1 LKAIQAATAYIGL
14 GFNVKN
20 CEGMFLNFTNR
31 IETTKEEAKK
41 DRIAISST
49 NGMIQGWITEKKF
62 KNLMIPNE
70 SSQNEDDEEMTHAML
85 RMKEGLSS
93 FHLKKEA
100 GADE

>member
-1 LKAIQAATAYIGL
+1 
-14 GFNVKN
+14 
-20 CEGMFLNFTNR
+20 
-31 IETTKEEAKK
+31 
-41 DRIAISST
+41 
-49 NGMIQGWITEKKF
+49 MIQQWITEKKF

-70 SSQNEDDEEMTHAML
+70 SPQNEDDEEMTHAML